1 MATDTDSDPPVKSV
15 RRKSERR
22 RREQIVAVRVTA
34 DEYARILAAARLADT
49 TAAAYLRAAGLK
61 RPVAAKRVEGA
72 VPPADLRKLLG
83 EINKIGSNLNQLARL
98 SNRGLPVLDAD
109 LGAALAE
116 LAELRAHLRQALG
129 LPPGTAT

>member
-1 MATDTDSDPPVKSV
+1 MTTEADLDPPVKAP

-22 RREQIVAVRVTA
+22 RRGQIVAVRFDA
-34 DEYARILAAARLADT
+34 DEYSRIQAAARLADA

-61 RPVAAKRVEGA
+61 RPVAAKRIEA
-72 VPPADLRKLLG
+72 PIAPADLRKLLG

-109 LGAALAE
+109 LDAALIE
-116 LAELRAHLRQALG
+116 LAELRRHLRTLLG
-129 LPPGTAT
+129 LPP